1 MSRWI
6 AACLGAALSL
16 ASPWLWAAHFN
27 VVFINPGRAEE
38 PFWRSVT
45 RFMQPAARQLNIE
58 LEVLYAERDYLKMI
72 DLAKKVTARAK
83 NPDYLMVV
91 NENLAGGELLKLA
104 DNARIKTL
112 LVFSKFEDAQ
122 AAEFGQ
128 PREKFRHWIGTL
140 TPNAADAGRLT
151 AEELIRQAMKLR
163 ILADDGKL
171 HIAAI
176 AGDKATPTGTL
187 RLQSAI
193 EVFSRHP
200 SVVLE
205 QVVYGNWDRQR
216 AKEQAAALLLR
227 YPNLNAFWTASDLMA
242 YGALDAAEAAGRRPG
257 SDMLVS
263 AINNSP
269 AVMQARTE
277 GRISALAGGHFTAGA
292 WGLLMLYDYHH
303 GKDFRKEGLEL
314 HVPLFM
320 LFDEERAHRFLSRFP
335 DEDFSAI
342 DFRQFSKHLQPQLRS
357 YHFSLLPALK

>member
-6 AACLGAALSL
+6 AACLGVALTL
-16 ASPWLWAAHFN
+16 ASPILWAANFN
-27 VVFINPGRAEE
+27 VVFINPGRSDE

-45 RFMQPAARQLNIE
+45 RFMQPAARQLNID

-72 DLAKKVTARAK
+72 DLAKMVAERAK
-83 NPDYLMVV
+83 KPDYLMIV
-91 NENLAGGELLKLA
+91 NEKLAAGELLKVA
-104 DNARIKTL
+104 EKAGIKSL

-122 AAEFGQ
+122 AAEFGR

-151 AEELIRQAMKLR
+151 AEELIRQAMKLH
-163 ILADDGKL
+163 IVADDGKL

-176 AGDKATPTGTL
+176 AGDKTTPTGTL

-193 EVFSRHP
+193 EVFSNHP

-205 QVVYGNWDRQR
+205 QVVYGNWDRER

-242 YGALDAAEAAGRRPG
+242 YGAIDAAEESGRRPG
-257 SDMLVS
+257 VDFLIS

-269 AVMQARTE
+269 GVMQARTE

-292 WGLLMLYDYHH
+292 WGLLMLFDYHH
-303 GKDFRKEGLEL
+303 GKDFRHEGLEMRL
-314 HVPLFM
+314 PLFM
-320 LFDEERAHRFLSRFP
+320 LFDEDRAQRFLSRFAN
-335 DEDFSAI
+335 EDFSAI
-342 DFRQFSKHLQPQLRS
+342 DFRQFSKHLQPQLRR
-357 YHFSLLPALK
+357 YQFGLLPVLR